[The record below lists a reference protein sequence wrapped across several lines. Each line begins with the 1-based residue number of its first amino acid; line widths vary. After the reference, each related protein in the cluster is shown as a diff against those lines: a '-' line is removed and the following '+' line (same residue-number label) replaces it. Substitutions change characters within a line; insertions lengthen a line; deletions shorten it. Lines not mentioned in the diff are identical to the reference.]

1 MANIAGTPKL
11 IKLLNKD
18 IIISIIRANGPI
30 TKPEIARMTNLSL
43 VTVNKTV
50 EILLEEQKVKV
61 SGMNESTGGRRAVFY
76 EINEELYYFIGLYYD
91 NDKYLG
97 AISNS
102 LGVIIHEESFPV
114 RTNVWQDVMEDTY
127 KAIDTLIKKCG
138 DHVIGAIGI
147 GVPGVVKDGVVS
159 NIPNIPS
166 WEQKNMAEILEEHY
180 GIEVVLEN
188 DINMSAM
195 GVYSQDY
202 QEEVDSLV
210 LIYFEQGI
218 GSGLILNQELYK
230 GATNFAGELSY
241 LPVQDSISV
250 DGQKTKYKG
259 TFENRITLLK
269 ESLYYCT
276 ENQRSEI
283 LGILRKTIADA
294 LIAIGCMINPEIVVL
309 KYEQL
314 TNEDIVAI
322 KEIVRNSMGEE
333 NMPKII
339 KIDDMQR
346 YSLKGVIHTC
356 MKETTPIYSLS
367 DGKKGEIR

>member
-269 ESLYYCT
+269 ESLYHCT

-283 LGILRKTIADA
+283 LEILRKTIADA

-314 TNEDIVAI
+314 TDEDIVAI